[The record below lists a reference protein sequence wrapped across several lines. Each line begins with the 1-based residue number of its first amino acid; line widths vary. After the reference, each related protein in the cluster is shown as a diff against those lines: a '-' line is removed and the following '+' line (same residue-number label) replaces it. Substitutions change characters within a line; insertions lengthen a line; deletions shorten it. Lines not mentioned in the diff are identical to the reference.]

1 MRKLI
6 LFFLGVLPL
15 MLNAQ
20 TIDFTSRA
28 HSNSEFSISIY
39 NGIKID
45 TIARGQV
52 SMVGAGKFVVPEKYK
67 DVSAMASL
75 SFGEKVKP
83 IDIILHGQSFS
94 FEILEQ
100 GRLSFSGS
108 SENDLFYNKQSE
120 VLKDENKDTYVY
132 SYVKILN
139 TMVKLSKV
147 LGGQGQPTLFD
158 KTNAKIGIL
167 NDVDVDKLYYSRF
180 WFYAIDGLLRLSTGE
195 EGFANDMIRLIDKTR
210 TDKVF
215 VALVEDF
222 IMISN
227 QYGMDDAF
235 DIVIPHVKKLG
246 RIEYPQGN
254 IYDAFAMMK
263 VMRGAKAP
271 TIVGLEDSK
280 QKVDYT
286 LIVFH
291 QPGCENCHI
300 QLDLLQKR
308 INFFKQ
314 NNVRIVSISG
324 ALDKAEFI
332 SESKNFSWNDKLC
345 DLKGFAGQN
354 FMNYGITGTPTFF
367 LIDSDNVIIKRFA
380 MEDDVDKYL
389 IGTLQ

>member
-1 MRKLI
+1 M
-6 LFFLGVLPL
+6 GVLPL

-20 TIDFTSRA
+20 TIDFVSRT
-28 HSNSEFSISIY
+28 HSNSEFSVSIY

-52 SMVGAGKFVVPEKYK
+52 SMVGTGKFVVPEKYK

-83 IDIILHGQSFS
+83 IDLILHGQSFS
-94 FEILEQ
+94 FEISEQ
-100 GRLSFSGS
+100 GKLSFSGS
-108 SENDLFYNKQSE
+108 SENNLFYNKQSE

-158 KTNAKIGIL
+158 KTNAKIGVL

-271 TIVGLEDSK
+271 AIVGLEDSK

-291 QPGCENCHI
+291 QPACENCHI

-380 MEDDVDKYL
+380 MEDDVEKYL

>member
-20 TIDFTSRA
+20 TIDFVSRT
-28 HSNSEFSISIY
+28 HSNSEFSVSIY

-52 SMVGAGKFVVPEKYK
+52 SMVGTGKFVVPEKYK

-158 KTNAKIGIL
+158 KTNAKIGVL

-195 EGFANDMIRLIDKTR
+195 EGFANDMIRLIDKTK

-235 DIVIPHVKKLG
+235 DVVIPHVQKLG
-246 RIEYPQGN
+246 CIEYPQGS

-271 TIVGLEDSK
+271 AIVGLEESK
-280 QKVDYT
+280 QKADYT

-300 QLDLLQKR
+300 QLGLLQKR

-380 MEDDVDKYL
+380 MEDDVEKYL